1 VWHPAGVGAPDAL
14 MMALVSR
21 QLRVE
26 TSGSGHEVL
35 AMGCVE
41 QQKGGAGLIV
51 VLDGRGGELA
61 EQSRVLEAMERFC
74 PSALVWV
81 YEEGANPPLRGFVE
95 KGRAA
100 KGAVHETIQKP
111 VQSPVQKS
119 GVEIARPKLRLSGT
133 GGNGTIGSG
142 TNGSGQMKN
151 ASDVLDK
158 DELSALF
165 GSGDAGEQ
173 A

>member
-1 VWHPAGVGAPDAL
+1 MWHPVGVGAPGALVDAL
-14 MMALVSR
+14 ISR

-41 QQKGGAGLIV
+41 QQRGGAGLIV

-81 YEEGANPPLRGFVE
+81 YEVGANPPLRGFVE
-95 KGRAA
+95 KSMAA
-100 KGAVHETIQKP
+100 GVAVQEPAHKSAHKSGHKQ
-111 VQSPVQKS
+111 VQKAS
-119 GVEIARPKLRLSGT
+119 AETARPRLRLSGT
-133 GGNGTIGSG
+133 GGLG
-142 TNGSGQMKN
+142 TNGSGQVMN
-151 ASDVLDK
+151 ASDVLDG
-158 DELSALF
+158 DELSALL
-165 GSGDAGEQ
+165 GKDDVGEQ

>member
-1 VWHPAGVGAPDAL
+1 VVWHPAGVGAPDAL

-41 QQKGGAGLIV
+41 QQRGGAGLIV

-81 YEEGANPPLRGFVE
+81 YEDGANPPLRGFVE
-95 KGRAA
+95 KSKAA
-100 KGAVHETIQKP
+100 GVAVQKP
-111 VQSPVQKS
+111 AHKLVQNASA
-119 GVEIARPKLRLSGT
+119 ETARPKLRLSGT
-133 GGNGTIGSG
+133 GGLG
-142 TNGSGQMKN
+142 TNGSGQVIK
-151 ASDVLDK
+151 ASDVLDG
-158 DELSALF
+158 DELSALL
-165 GSGDAGEQ
+165 GKDDVGEK

>member
-1 VWHPAGVGAPDAL
+1 MWHPVGVGAPGALVDAL
-14 MMALVSR
+14 ISR

-41 QQKGGAGLIV
+41 QQRGGAGLIV

-81 YEEGANPPLRGFVE
+81 YEDGANPPLRGFVE
-95 KGRAA
+95 KSKAA
-100 KGAVHETIQKP
+100 RVAVQEPAHKSVHKQVQNASAET
-111 VQSPVQKS
+111 
-119 GVEIARPKLRLSGT
+119 ARPKLRLSGT
-133 GGNGTIGSG
+133 GGLG
-142 TNGSGQMKN
+142 TNGSGQVMN
-151 ASDVLDK
+151 ASDVLDG
-158 DELSALF
+158 DELSALL
-165 GSGDAGEQ
+165 GKDDVGEK